1 MIINNTRLGVLGHFG
16 SKNKKRKIVTIHKN
30 FELQQAFMY
39 NFLCQNVLIFP
50 VYIIPKNILV

>member
-30 FELQQAFMY
+30 FEL
-39 NFLCQNVLIFP
+39 
-50 VYIIPKNILV
+50 